1 MIRYTSAFLLSGAIP
16 LLYRWHPAAPFL
28 ILPAILAILLG
39 AETIAPRGAVPKI
52 AAPPLAYRMLPILY
66 IPAQIVLIVWAI
78 AASAHA
84 SALGIAALVLSV
96 GLTTGIFGMLTAH
109 EMIHSHDRFEQ
120 MWGAVMLTG
129 MTYRHF
135 RVAHVY
141 GHHRYAA
148 TARDASTARLDE
160 SFYRFLIRTVP
171 SQLADAWAFEQVR
184 CRKHGN
190 IWLHNRVNHDLV
202 LAALIFAAVAWFAGA
217 RGVVF
222 LAAESAVAISVLE
235 MFNYVAHYGLIRERK
250 PGGALEPFAP
260 YHSWNSSNVIA
271 NPVIFNMGR
280 HSDHH
285 TRPTS
290 PYETL
295 RYIDDSP
302 ELPAGYAGSILLALV
317 PPLWRRVMDPRVRD
331 LRARHS
337 LAVQS

>member
-1 MIRYTSAFLLSGAIP
+1 MIRYLAAFAFSAAIP
-16 LLYRWHPAAPFL
+16 FLYRWHPAAPFL
-28 ILPAILAILLG
+28 VLPGILIALLG
-39 AETIAPRGAVPKI
+39 AEMIAEAGPVSPTTAV
-52 AAPPLAYRMLPILY
+52 PLAYRLLPILY
-66 IPAQIVLIVWAI
+66 IPVQIALIVWAI
-78 AASAHA
+78 AVSAHT
-84 SALGIAALVLSV
+84 STLGIAALVVSV

-148 TARDASTARLDE
+148 TERDAATARMDE
-160 SFYRFLIRTVP
+160 GFYRFLIRTVP
-171 SQLADAWAFEQVR
+171 AQLADAWRFEQAR
-184 CRKHGN
+184 CRKYRHV
-190 IWLHNRVNHDLV
+190 WLANRVNRDIA
-202 LAALIFAAVAWFAGA
+202 LAVVIFAAVVWFAGA
-217 RGVVF
+217 RGTIF

-235 MFNYVAHYGLIRERK
+235 MFNYVAHYGLIRERNAT
-250 PGGALEPFAP
+250 GALEPFAP

-271 NPVIFNMGR
+271 NPIIFNMGR

-295 RYIDDSP
+295 RYIEDSP

-337 LAVQS
+337 LAIQS